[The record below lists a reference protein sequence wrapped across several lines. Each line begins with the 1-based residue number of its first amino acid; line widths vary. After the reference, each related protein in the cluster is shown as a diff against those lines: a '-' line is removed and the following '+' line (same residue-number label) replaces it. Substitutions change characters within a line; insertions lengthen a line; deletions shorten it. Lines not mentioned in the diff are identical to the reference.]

1 MRVTNS
7 FDLNFLLMFLP
18 VVDVTVMFDYYFVQ
32 YFGQLSAVI
41 KCAL

>member
-32 YFGQLSAVI
+32 HFGQLSVVI